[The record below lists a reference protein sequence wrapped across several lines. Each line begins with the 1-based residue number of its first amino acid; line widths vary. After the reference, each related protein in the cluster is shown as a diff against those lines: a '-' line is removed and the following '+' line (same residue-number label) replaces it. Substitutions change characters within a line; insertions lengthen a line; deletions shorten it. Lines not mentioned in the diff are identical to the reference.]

1 MLVDQEMLRRALLVQ
16 QGVTIRQ
23 QEDAEVIVVI
33 GQLRGAQLDF
43 IKHQAK
49 QLVGFGQQELVVFKH
64 FKEGPTMQEAI
75 AEHLVRAQQL
85 AQPWDQPQAF
95 LKLSFLQ
102 EAFLNEPYP
111 QHSSCLIKP

>member
-1 MLVDQEMLRRALLVQ
+1 MLVDQEVLERALLVQ
-16 QGVTIRQ
+16 QGVAIRQ
-23 QEDAEVIVVI
+23 LGDGEVIVVI
-33 GQLRGAQLDF
+33 DQLLGAQLDF
-43 IKHQAK
+43 IKHQVK
-49 QLVGFGQQELVVFKH
+49 QLEGFGQQELAVFKH
-64 FKEGPTMQEAI
+64 FEEGLTMQEAI

-85 AQPWDQPQAF
+85 GQPWDQLWAF